1 MLIDAFSVL
10 CAQLTRDLLAIAK
23 FLFILR
29 EVSFGHFFD
38 VLSIISVR
46 QYDQSEQLINV
57 LYVITKV

>member
-1 MLIDAFSVL
+1 L